1 MNEAGL
7 TSNIDITSVDAAL
20 RTLIQTGIHFGVKL
34 MTAILIFVFGMWLA
48 NRLTKSV
55 ARMMDARKFDLS
67 LRSFLLSFINIVSK
81 IFVVVIVLTTVGVQ
95 MTSIVAVL
103 GGAALAVGLALQG
116 TLQNFAGGIVILVF
130 KPFRVGDTIV
140 TPSGQTGVVKR
151 IIIFTTELHTFDNQV
166 VFLPNGSLANGVIT
180 NLSNGK
186 QRRTDLQIGISYGD
200 SVPAARKVILDVLAK
215 DARVMKTPEPSV
227 FVSELGDSAVVLNVR
242 YWTTFNDMYAAMAD
256 ITEQI
261 YEALPKKKIN
271 FPFPQMD
278 VHIVK

>member
-1 MNEAGL
+1 MQGGL
-7 TSNIDITSVDAAL
+7 ASNIDILSVDTAL
-20 RTLIQTGIHFGVKL
+20 SSLIQAGVHFGIKL

-48 NRLTKSV
+48 NRITKSV
-55 ARMMDARKFDLS
+55 RKVMDARNFDLS
-67 LRSFLLSFINIVSK
+67 LRSFLLSFINIVLK

-130 KPFRVGDTIV
+130 KPFRVGDTIE
-140 TPSGQTGVVKR
+140 TASGKTGVVHR
-151 IIIFTTELHTFDNQV
+151 ILIFTTELHTFDNQV
-166 VFLPNGSLANGVIT
+166 VFMPNGALANGVIT
-180 NLSNGK
+180 NLSHGEF
-186 QRRTDLQIGISYGD
+186 RRTDLQIGISYGD
-200 SVPAARKVILDVLAK
+200 SVPAARKVILGVLAK
-215 DARVMKTPEPSV
+215 DARIQQDPAPAV

-242 YWTTFNDMYAAMAD
+242 YWTTYADLAPTSAD
-256 ITEQI
+256 ITEKI

>member
-1 MNEAGL
+1 MQGGL
-7 TSNIDITSVDAAL
+7 ASNIDILSVDTAL
-20 RTLIQTGIHFGVKL
+20 SSLIQAGVHFGIKL

-48 NRLTKSV
+48 NRITKSV
-55 ARMMDARKFDLS
+55 RKVMDARNFDLS
-67 LRSFLLSFINIVSK
+67 LRSFLLSFINIVLK

-130 KPFRVGDTIV
+130 KPFRVGDTIE
-140 TPSGQTGVVKR
+140 TASGKTGVVHR
-151 IIIFTTELHTFDNQV
+151 ILIFTTELHTFDNQV
-166 VFLPNGSLANGVIT
+166 VFMPNGALANGVIT
-180 NLSNGK
+180 NLSHGEF
-186 QRRTDLQIGISYGD
+186 RRTDLQIGISYGD
-200 SVPAARKVILDVLAK
+200 SVPAARKVILGVLAK
-215 DARVMKTPEPSV
+215 DARIQKDPAPAV
-227 FVSELGDSAVVLNVR
+227 FVSSLGDSAVVLNVR
-242 YWTTFNDMYAAMAD
+242 YWTTYADLAPTSAD
-256 ITEQI
+256 ITEKI